1 MSRRVKKVKVLV
13 RQFLGSEL
21 VDKFCVWAYGSDYA
35 DMTDMQKM
43 MRWNARH
50 GDWFIVEVHSKRD
63 DTVEEQTRIYALEHG
78 ML

>member
-1 MSRRVKKVKVLV
+1 MSRRVKRVKALV
-13 RQFLGSEL
+13 EQFLGAEL

-63 DTVEEQTRIYALEHG
+63 DTIEWQAKIYKLENE
-78 ML
+78 LL